1 MQLFEFVERAEAGD
15 LKNLDQDHIVSSICM
30 YLYYIVLFCSPEQYT
45 VLLQLLMDRRTLTM
59 LELVYGAAS
68 LN

>member
-30 YLYYIVLFCSPEQYT
+30 YLYIVLFCSPEQYT
-45 VLLQLLMDRRTLTM
+45 VLLQLLMDRGTLTM